1 MIKIIEKNS
10 NKNMFIQKRYL
21 IMNDFLSIADP
32 AKKDNIFQISIAL
45 DLFVLFPADIWDTGL
60 RYI

>member
-1 MIKIIEKNS
+1 MIKIIEKNN

-32 AKKDNIFQISIAL
+32 AKKDQ
-45 DLFVLFPADIWDTGL
+45 
-60 RYI
+60 